1 MQVSLRRI
9 TNHVRAE
16 KNASTRIYELFIVL
30 CLLII
35 PIVAFTSKGSLL
47 GSSEFQG
54 IFGPSELMPVVLVA
68 LAVMTMILCIRLFRD
83 MHSSTQADVILS
95 LPMSAK
101 ERFFSKVLTFARL
114 ILLPY
119 LCSAVISSAAAIIAD
134 KTAYEHSDVPIG
146 YYIKGLSVF
155 FMSGLCVIMY
165 TAAVCFLCSSFC
177 SSIATAAGSSVL
189 TAGAVAIICTRFLD
203 SYLPLC
209 AGVSFHNGYTE
220 HFLFGLEPIKYLP
233 TSGNDDT
240 IWRLDFYRW
249 LAGTAG
255 NILISLIVMLLS
267 IHIYKRRD
275 KSTLTHNQLSK
286 PFMLLVISLTGMA
299 AIIYGVFASFSYMP
313 YAALIAGLMLY
324 ALLLWRSGFKLKKC
338 IGWLLGFAGV
348 MAGFAAFLALTFFT
362 DGLGLAKHPCYYRDE
377 GNYEAVI
384 SREYTETSEKGIE
397 YYQYDEMHKA
407 SISREDI
414 DDITEIC
421 EKYTS
426 DIKGPESFC
435 ELVGLS
441 SKKYSKYFDYEYMEN
456 AVDDSG
462 DNAFEFYSFEPEKY
476 NRLRISFMPDYFTEN
491 AKENPDNISEPIS
504 QTQELY
510 YYAEM
515 ISISGFITEENYQ
528 KLKAELS
535 SKYGVDIVDKAID
548 FNDHGFE
555 YDYIGEEGEQ

>member
-16 KNASTRIYELFIVL
+16 KNANTLVYELFIVL

-35 PIVAFTSKGSLL
+35 PIVAFTSKGELY
-47 GSSEFQG
+47 GTNEFQE
-54 IFGPSELMPVVLVA
+54 IFEPSELMPVVLVA

-95 LPMSAK
+95 LPMSAE

-134 KTAYEHSDVPIG
+134 KTAYEHSEVPIG

-165 TAAVCFLCSSFC
+165 IAAVCFLCSSFC
-177 SSIATAAGSSVL
+177 SSIATAAGTSVL

-209 AGVSFHNGYTE
+209 AGVGFHNGYTE

-233 TSGNDDT
+233 TSGDDDT

-255 NILISLIVMLLS
+255 NILISLCVMLS
-267 IHIYKRRD
+267 CFHIYKRRD
-275 KSTLTHNQLSK
+275 KSTLTHNVLSK

-313 YAALIAGLMLY
+313 YAALITGLMLY
-324 ALLLWRSGFKLKKC
+324 ALLLWRSGFRLRKC

-377 GNYEAVI
+377 GNYEVVI
-384 SREYTETSEKGIE
+384 SREYLEESEQGIK
-397 YYQYDEMHKA
+397 YYQYDEMYKA
-407 SISREDI
+407 PISREDI
-414 DDITEIC
+414 EDITEIC
-421 EKYTS
+421 EKYTA
-426 DIKGPESFC
+426 DIKGPNSFC

-441 SKKYSKYFDYEYMEN
+441 SKQNSKYFDYEYMEN
-456 AVDDSG
+456 AVDNSG
-462 DNAFEFYSFEPEKY
+462 DNGFEFYSFEPEKY
-476 NRLRISFMPDYFTEN
+476 DRLRISFMPDFFTEN
-491 AKENPDNISEPIS
+491 AKENPDNISEPIP
-504 QTQELY
+504 QMQELY
-510 YYAEM
+510 YNAER
-515 ISISGFITEENYQ
+515 ISISGFITEENYK

-535 SKYGVDIVDKAID
+535 SKYGVDIVDKALTFDEYGYID
-548 FNDHGFE
+548 G
-555 YDYIGEEGEQ
+555 EGEQ